1 MRCKIFFSLFLLFI
15 GMTSASAAFAD
26 LLITPTRVVFN
37 EGDRFAVITLVNS
50 GDKTQTYEMGW
61 RFFRMQEEGD
71 AYKPTDKSV
80 TEFDVTKYIMFTP
93 RRVTLAA
100 GAKQKIRLRLSRPE
114 NVPPGDYR
122 GHFEFASVGG
132 RDAADSKV
140 LSKGAKAASVAIN
153 VGYTIP
159 VVFRV
164 GQPDVKISIDRI
176 KFDRNKISGRLEVSV
191 PLLRSGG
198 TFGAMGHLF
207 LSHVTPDGK
216 EEVVGEIGNAN
227 IYPEV
232 MRRVYQVPLTKDIV
246 GGKLKVVLYHYDTN
260 NRYVLAEQEFPLN

>member
-1 MRCKIFFSLFLLFI
+1 MRCKILLALFLLFVVV
-15 GMTSASAAFAD
+15 TNSNTAFAD

-37 EGDRFAVITLVNS
+37 EGDRFAVVTLVNP
-50 GDKTQTYEMGW
+50 GDKSQTYEMGW

-71 AYKPTDKSV
+71 AYKPTDKSI
-80 TEFDVTKYIMFTP
+80 TDFDVTKHIMFTP

-100 GAKQKIRLRLSRPE
+100 GAKQKVRLRLSRPE
-114 NVPPGDYR
+114 GIPPGDYR

-132 RDAADSKV
+132 GESEKV
-140 LSKGAKAASVAIN
+140 LPKGAKAASVSIN

-159 VVFRV
+159 VVLRV

-176 KFDRNKISGRLEVSV
+176 KFERNKISGRLEVSV

-198 TFGAMGHLF
+198 AFGGMGHLF
-207 LSHVTPDGK
+207 LTHVTPDGK

-232 MRRVYQVPLTKDIV
+232 LRRVYQVPLTKDIV

-260 NRYVLAEQEFPLN
+260 NRYVLAQQEFPLN

>member
-1 MRCKIFFSLFLLFI
+1 MRCKILFSLFLLFI
-15 GMTSASAAFAD
+15 VSVNSSAAYAD

-37 EGDRFAVITLVNS
+37 EGDRFAVVTLVNP

-80 TEFDVTKYIMFTP
+80 TDFDVTKHVMFTP

-100 GAKQKIRLRLSRPE
+100 GAKQKVRLRLSRPE
-114 NVPPGDYR
+114 GIPSGDYR

-132 RDAADSKV
+132 NVSDGKV
-140 LSKGAKAASVAIN
+140 LAKGAKSASVAIN

-159 VVFRV
+159 VILRI
-164 GQPDVKISIDRI
+164 GKPDVKISIDRI
-176 KFDRNKISGRLEVSV
+176 QFDRNKINGRLEVSV

-198 TFGAMGHLF
+198 AFGGMGHLF
-207 LSHVTPDGK
+207 LTHVTPDGK

-232 MRRVYQVPLTKDIV
+232 LRRVYKVPLTKDIA
-246 GGKLKVVLYHYDTN
+246 GGKLRVVLYNYDTD
-260 NRYVLAEQEFPLN
+260 NRYVLAQGEFPLN